1 MKYAVTG
8 GAGFIGSH
16 LVKNLVER
24 GNEVIVIDNLNTGKK
39 ENIEKISKKIDFFEI
54 DIRDFSAVEDIL
66 KNIDGVFH
74 EAALASVQD
83 SFRIPDEFFEVN
95 VNGTENIFKIGKKL
109 GIKIVYA
116 SSSSVYGNPI
126 RIPIKESDGKNPFNP
141 YAKTKLEGDKLAEKY
156 AKNGLKVIGL
166 RYFNVF
172 GPRQSKEYAGVI
184 KLFLERIQQGLSP
197 LINGDGLQV
206 RDFVYVDDV
215 VNANILAMESNID
228 SEFFNI
234 GTNSIISVL
243 DLANIIIKFSGLKL
257 KPIHQPAVPGDVKAT
272 QADITKAKMMLKWKP
287 TTDLKDWLK
296 SAVLDVK
303 NNLKINDA
311 EIKS

>member
-16 LVKNLVER
+16 LVKNLVGH
-24 GNEVIVIDNLNTGKK
+24 GNELIVIDNLNTGKK
-39 ENIEKISKKIDFFEI
+39 KNIEKFSEKINFFKV
-54 DIRDFSAVEDIL
+54 DIRDFDAIEDIL
-66 KNIDGVFH
+66 KNIDGIFH

-83 SFRIPDEFFEVN
+83 SFRIPDEFFDVN
-95 VNGTENIFKIGKKL
+95 VNGTENIFKIAKKL
-109 GIKIVYA
+109 GIKVVYA

-126 RIPIKESDGKNPFNP
+126 SIPIKENDDKNPFNP
-141 YAKTKLEGDKLAEKY
+141 YAKTKLEDDKLAEKY

-184 KLFLERIQQGLSP
+184 RLFLERIQQGLSP

-215 VNANILAMESNID
+215 VNANILAMESD
-228 SEFFNI
+228 VDAGFFNI
-234 GTNSIISVL
+234 GTGNTISIL
-243 DLANIIIKFSGLKL
+243 DLATMIIKFSGLKL
-257 KPIHQPAVPGDVKAT
+257 KPIHRQDVPGDVKAT

-287 TTDLKDWLK
+287 TTSLEDWLK

-303 NNLKINDA
+303 NNLYINDA
-311 EIKS
+311 

>member
-16 LVKNLVER
+16 LTKNLVER

-39 ENIEKISKKIDFFEI
+39 QNVEKISKKIDFFEI

-83 SFRIPDEFFEVN
+83 SFRIPDEFFDVN
-95 VNGTENIFKIGKKL
+95 VNGTENIFKIAKKL
-109 GIKIVYA
+109 GIKVVYA

-126 RIPIKESDGKNPFNP
+126 SIPIKENDGKNPFNP
-141 YAKTKLEGDKLAEKY
+141 YAKTKLEDDKLAEKY
-156 AKNGLKVIGL
+156 ARNGLKVIGL

-172 GPRQSKEYAGVI
+172 GSGQSKEYAGVI
-184 KLFLERIQQGLSP
+184 KLFLERIQQGLPP

-215 VNANILAMESNID
+215 VNANILAMESD
-228 SEFFNI
+228 VDAGFFNI
-234 GTNSIISVL
+234 GTGNTISIL
-243 DLANIIIKFSGLKL
+243 DLATMIIKFSGLKL
-257 KPIHQPAVPGDVKAT
+257 KPIHRPPVPGDVKAT

-287 TTDLKDWLK
+287 TTSIENWLK
-296 SAVLDVK
+296 STVLDIK
-303 NNLKINDA
+303 NNL
-311 EIKS
+311 

>member
-54 DIRDFSAVEDIL
+54 DIRDFSAIENIL
-66 KNIDGVFH
+66 KNVDGIFH

-228 SEFFNI
+228 GEFFNI
-234 GTNSIISVL
+234 GTNSVVSVL
-243 DLANIIIKFSGLKL
+243 DLANIIIKFSGMKL
-257 KPIHQPAVPGDVKAT
+257 KPIHQSAVPGDVKAT

-287 TTDLKDWLK
+287 TTSLKDWLK

-303 NNLKINDA
+303 NNL
-311 EIKS
+311 

>member
-16 LVKNLVER
+16 LVKKLVER

-39 ENIEKISKKIDFFEI
+39 QNIEKISKKIDFFEV
-54 DIRDFSAVEDIL
+54 DIRDFSAIENIL
-66 KNIDGVFH
+66 KNVDGIFH

-83 SFRIPDEFFEVN
+83 SFRIPDEFFDVN
-95 VNGTENIFKIGKKL
+95 VNGTENIFKIAKKL
-109 GIKIVYA
+109 GIKVVYA

-126 RIPIKESDGKNPFNP
+126 SIPIKENDGKNPFNP
-141 YAKTKLEGDKLAEKY
+141 YAKTKLEDDKLAEKY
-156 AKNGLKVIGL
+156 ARNGLKVIGL

-172 GPRQSKEYAGVI
+172 GPGQSKEYAGVI
-184 KLFLERIQQGLSP
+184 KLFLERIQQGLPP

-206 RDFVYVDDV
+206 RDFVYVNDV

-234 GTNSIISVL
+234 GTNSVVSVL
-243 DLANIIIKFSGLKL
+243 DLANMIIKFSGLKL
-257 KPIHQPAVPGDVKAT
+257 KPIHRPPVPGDVKAT

-287 TTDLKDWLK
+287 TTSIENWLK

-303 NNLKINDA
+303 NNL
-311 EIKS
+311 

>member
-66 KNIDGVFH
+66 KNIDGIFH

-228 SEFFNI
+228 GEFFNI
-234 GTNSIISVL
+234 GTNSVISVL

-296 SAVLDVK
+296 STY
-303 NNLKINDA
+303 
-311 EIKS
+311 

>member
-16 LVKNLVER
+16 LVKKLVER

-39 ENIEKISKKIDFFEI
+39 QNIEKISKKIDFFEV
-54 DIRDFSAVEDIL
+54 DIRDFSAIEDIL

-83 SFRIPDEFFEVN
+83 SFRIPDEFFDVN
-95 VNGTENIFKIGKKL
+95 VNGTENIFKIAKKL
-109 GIKIVYA
+109 GIKVVYA
-116 SSSSVYGNPI
+116 SSSSVYGNPVS
-126 RIPIKESDGKNPFNP
+126 IPIKENDDKNPFNP
-141 YAKTKLEGDKLAEKY
+141 YAKTKLEDDKLAEKY

-215 VNANILAMESNID
+215 VNANILAMESDID
-228 SEFFNI
+228 GEFFNI
-234 GTNSIISVL
+234 GTNSTVSVL

-257 KPIHQPAVPGDVKAT
+257 KPIHQSAVPGDVKAT

-287 TTDLKDWLK
+287 TTSLKDWLK

-303 NNLKINDA
+303 NNL
-311 EIKS
+311 

>member
-24 GNEVIVIDNLNTGKK
+24 GNEIIVIDNLNTGKK
-39 ENIEKISKKIDFFEI
+39 KNVKKNFKKINFFEV
-54 DIRDFSAVEDIL
+54 DIRDFSIIEDIM
-66 KNIDGVFH
+66 KNVDGIFH

-83 SFRIPDEFFEVN
+83 SFIIPDKFFDVN
-95 VNGTENIFKIGKKL
+95 VKGTENIFKIGKKL
-109 GIKIVYA
+109 GIKVVYA

-126 RIPIKESDGKNPFNP
+126 SNPIKEDDDKNPINP
-141 YAKTKLEGDKLAEKY
+141 YAKTKLENDKMAEKY

-172 GPRQSKEYAGVI
+172 GPGQSKEYAGVI

-215 VNANILAMESNID
+215 VNANMLAMESNID
-228 SEFFNI
+228 GKFFNI
-234 GTNSIISVL
+234 GTGTTISVL
-243 DLANIIIKFSGLKL
+243 DLANMIIKFSGLKL
-257 KPIHQPAVPGDVKAT
+257 KPIHRLAVPGDVRAT
-272 QADITKAKMMLKWKP
+272 QADITKAKTMLKWKP
-287 TTDLKDWLK
+287 TTSIQDWLK
-296 SAVLDVK
+296 NAVLDVK
-303 NNLKINDA
+303 NNL
-311 EIKS
+311 

>member
-16 LVKNLVER
+16 LVKKLVEH

-39 ENIEKISKKIDFFEI
+39 QNIEKISKKIDFFEV
-54 DIRDFSAVEDIL
+54 DIRDFSAIEDIL

-74 EAALASVQD
+74 EAALASAQD
-83 SFRIPDEFFEVN
+83 SFRIPDEFFDVN
-95 VNGTENIFKIGKKL
+95 VNGTENIFKIAKKL
-109 GIKIVYA
+109 GIKVVYA

-126 RIPIKESDGKNPFNP
+126 SIPIKENDDKNPINP
-141 YAKTKLEGDKLAEKY
+141 YAKTKLENDKMAEKY

-172 GPRQSKEYAGVI
+172 GPGQSKEYAGVI

-215 VNANILAMESNID
+215 VNANMLAMESNID
-228 SEFFNI
+228 GKFFNI
-234 GTNSIISVL
+234 GTGTTISVL
-243 DLANIIIKFSGLKL
+243 DLANMIIKFSGLKL
-257 KPIHQPAVPGDVKAT
+257 KPIHRLAVPGDVRAT
-272 QADITKAKMMLKWKP
+272 QADITKAKTMLKWKP
-287 TTDLKDWLK
+287 TTSIQDWLK
-296 SAVLDVK
+296 NAVLDVK
-303 NNLKINDA
+303 NNL
-311 EIKS
+311 

>member
-16 LVKNLVER
+16 LVKKLVER

-39 ENIEKISKKIDFFEI
+39 QNIEKISKKIDFFEV
-54 DIRDFSAVEDIL
+54 DIRDFSAIEDIL

-83 SFRIPDEFFEVN
+83 SFRIPDEFFDVN
-95 VNGTENIFKIGKKL
+95 VNGTENIFKIAKKL
-109 GIKIVYA
+109 GIKVVYA

-126 RIPIKESDGKNPFNP
+126 SIPIKENDDKNPFNP
-141 YAKTKLEGDKLAEKY
+141 YAKTKLEDDKLAEKY

-184 KLFLERIQQGLSP
+184 KLFLERIQQSLPP

-215 VNANILAMESNID
+215 VNANILSMESDID

-234 GTNSIISVL
+234 GTNSVISVL

-257 KPIHQPAVPGDVKAT
+257 KPIHQSDVPGDVKAT

-287 TTDLKDWLK
+287 TTSLKDWLK

-303 NNLKINDA
+303 NNL
-311 EIKS
+311 

>member
-16 LVKNLVER
+16 LVKNLVEH
-24 GNEVIVIDNLNTGKK
+24 GNEIIVIDNLNTGKM
-39 ENIEKISKKIDFFEI
+39 ENIEKFSEKIKFFKV
-54 DIRDFSAVEDIL
+54 DIRDFSTIEDIL
-66 KNIDGVFH
+66 KNVDGIFH

-83 SFRIPDEFFEVN
+83 SFRIPDEFFDVN

-109 GIKIVYA
+109 GIKVVYA
-116 SSSSVYGNPI
+116 SSSSVYGNPT

-141 YAKTKLEGDKLAEKY
+141 YAKTKLEDDKLAEKY
-156 AKNGLKVIGL
+156 ANNDLKVIGM

-215 VNANILAMESNID
+215 VNANILAMESD
-228 SEFFNI
+228 VDAEFFNI
-234 GTNSIISVL
+234 GTGNAISIL
-243 DLANIIIKFSGLKL
+243 DLATMIIKFSGLKL
-257 KPIHQPAVPGDVKAT
+257 KPIHQQTVPGDVKAT
-272 QADITKAKMMLKWKP
+272 QADITKAEMMLNWKP
-287 TTDLKDWLK
+287 TTSLKDWLK

-303 NNLKINDA
+303 NNL
-311 EIKS
+311 